1 MEKPKRFFH
10 VLSFVGA
17 ILGVLCAVIGWMLLS
32 TSTPNR
38 TGPGVALATGAF
50 GLWIS
55 FAGWLVYRR
64 AIDKGTDPKFSQTL
78 IWVGMTSS
86 VIGALAFVVF

>member
-1 MEKPKRFFH
+1 M
-10 VLSFVGA
+10 
-17 ILGVLCAVIGWMLLS
+17 
-32 TSTPNR
+32 
-38 TGPGVALATGAF
+38 ATGAF